1 MEIRPEGRER
11 RSMAAPTIQLHILGM
26 TSYDLIF
33 YTPISEEGL
42 DAAKLWV
49 VNNPGAHPRKA

>member
-1 MEIRPEGRER
+1 
-11 RSMAAPTIQLHILGM
+11 MAAPTIQLHILGM

-49 VNNPGAHPRKA
+49 VNNP